1 MSFLHPDASAR
12 LQQFDRLTAG
22 HTTEPDHRAVAVD
35 GVAVATG
42 RSDPKDRSVV
52 PDPTRR

>member
-22 HTTEPDHRAVAVD
+22 HGTESEHRAATAEGA
-35 GVAVATG
+35 GVSAG
-42 RSDPKDRSVV
+42 RNDPKDRAVS

>member
-22 HTTEPDHRAVAVD
+22 HATEPDHRAVAVD
-35 GVAVATG
+35 GVAVAAG
-42 RSDPKDRSVV
+42 RSDPKDRLVV

>member
-22 HTTEPDHRAVAVD
+22 HSSESNHRAGAAD
-35 GVAVATG
+35 PAGNG
-42 RSDPKDRSVV
+42 ERSDPKDRTIS